1 MLYPTGKSTK
11 GRTLICMN
19 DHEEFMNKIEEDS
32 SDVMHDVDCWLE
44 ENDYCVEKWQLREY
58 LESCGC
64 PSNVIKEMEGGSAD
78 GGSFASLDS
87 TPGMGNPSLPSGDGT
102 NAGFYDVNNVGSGDK
117 FTTLTAGTP
126 AGKKKNK
133 KKLSMITDFAAFK
146 DSMKKS
152 Q

>member
-19 DHEEFMNKIEEDS
+19 DHEEFMNKLEEDS
-32 SDVMHDVDCWLE
+32 TDVMHDVDCWLE
-44 ENDYCVEKWQLREY
+44 ENDYCVEKWQLKEY

-102 NAGFYDVNNVGSGDK
+102 NAGFYDVNNVGSGDR

-126 AGKKKNK
+126 AGKKKK
-133 KKLSMITDFAAFK
+133 KKELSMITDFAAFK